1 MQTDLQTPEF
11 MNYYSTNGKAP
22 MATLEKAVVKG
33 LAEDRGLYMPQHI
46 KKLPKAFFD
55 NIQDMKFQDI
65 AYNVASAFFGEDV
78 DLDALQDLVY
88 DTLRFDCPVVKVQ
101 ENIYTLEL
109 FHGPTLAFKDVG
121 ARFMARL
128 LQYFIRQEG
137 AHGQVNVLVA
147 TSGDTGSA
155 VANGFLGVDGIHVYV
170 LYPKGKVS
178 PIQECQFTTLGQ
190 NITAIEVD
198 GVFDDCQALV
208 KSAFMDAEL
217 NEHMKLTSANSINVA
232 RFLPQAFY
240 YFNAYARL
248 KEQGLADE
256 MVVCVPSGNF
266 GNICAALFGHEM
278 GLPIKRFIA
287 ANNANDIFYKYLQT
301 GQYEPKPS
309 VQTLANAMD
318 VGDPSNFA
326 RIYDLYSKS
335 HERIASLIS
344 GATYTDEQ
352 IKATMR
358 QCYKATGYILDPHGA
373 CGYQALLDGLQP
385 GEVGIFCETAHP
397 AKFKEKVDE
406 ILGISVEIPARLAA
420 FMEGQKQSI
429 SMTKDFADF
438 KAYLLKQ

>member
-1 MQTDLQTPEF
+1 MT
-11 MNYYSTNGKAP
+11 
-22 MATLEKAVVKG
+22 
-33 LAEDRGLYMPQHI
+33 
-46 KKLPKAFFD
+46 
-55 NIQDMKFQDI
+55 FQEI

-78 DLDALQDLVY
+78 DLDALKDIVY
-88 DTLRFDCPVVKVQ
+88 DTLSFDCPVEKVK

-128 LQYFIRQEG
+128 LQYFIKQEG
-137 AHGQVNVLVA
+137 KGEQVNVLVA

-178 PIQECQFTTLGQ
+178 PIQECQFTTLGK

-208 KSAFMDAEL
+208 KNAFMDAEL
-217 NEHMKLTSANSINVA
+217 NQHMKLTSANSINVA

-240 YFNAYARL
+240 YFNAYARM
-248 KEQGLADE
+248 KAQGKADNLV
-256 MVVCVPSGNF
+256 MCVPSGNF

-301 GQYEPKPS
+301 GKYEPKPS
-309 VQTLANAMD
+309 KQTLANAMD

-326 RIYDLYSKS
+326 RIYDLYGKS
-335 HERIASLIS
+335 HEKITSLIS
-344 GATYTDEQ
+344 GATYSDED
-352 IKATMR
+352 ICETMK
-358 QCYKATGYILDPHGA
+358 QCYEETKYVLDPHGA
-373 CGYQALLDGLQP
+373 CGYQALVDGLKD
-385 GEVGIFCETAHP
+385 GEVGVFCETAHP
-397 AKFKEKVDE
+397 AKFKEKVDD
-406 ILGISVEIPARLAA
+406 ILGIDVEIPDRLAA
-420 FMEGQKQSI
+420 FMKGEKQSVP
-429 SMTKDFADF
+429 MTKDFADF
-438 KAYLLKQ
+438 KKYLMKQ